1 MEATF
6 LERLIGGFDE
16 ETTAKFINEFG
27 LDVSGDE
34 RLLKD
39 SIKAAERL
47 QAGFNGSVNS
57 YNQLLNDGI
66 YISFDDYE
74 HDTDARWFL
83 ISYINIGRDYL
94 REGESL

>member
-1 MEATF
+1 MEGTF
-6 LERLIGGFDE
+6 LERLTDDFDE

-27 LDVSGDE
+27 LDVSGDAM
-34 RLLKD
+34 LLKD

-47 QAGFNGSVNS
+47 QAGFIGSVNS
-57 YNQLLNDGI
+57 YNQLLSDGI

-83 ISYINIGRDYL
+83 KSYISNA
-94 REGESL
+94 REFLEKGEII